1 MLRAVDRRAEN
12 RLNGEVGHQFL
23 LAETGQAFGGKEY
36 FRR

>member
-1 MLRAVDRRAEN
+1 LIGVQKN

-23 LAETGQAFGGKEY
+23 LVETGQAFGRKEY